1 MSTDQQSRS
10 TTVIGPGPNMRTFFV
25 VWAGQLVS
33 LIGTNLT
40 GFGLSIYVYQQTG
53 SVTQLATVMLASQLP
68 QILITPFA
76 GALVDRW
83 DRRKA
88 MILADAGAGI
98 GTIVLIVLY
107 LTGSLALWNIAIA
120 VAISGLFQAFQW
132 PAYSASM
139 AVLVPKEQFGRAS
152 GLVQMAEAVG
162 QLGGPILAG
171 FALAFSGIGA
181 IFAIDVLTFSVAV
194 MTLLVV
200 RFPKPKASEAGA
212 EGAGSLWHETK
223 YGFKY
228 LAARHGLMALLLY
241 FAVINVAFGFV
252 GPLFIPLGLSL
263 TSEAGLGTAFTV
275 ASLGMLVG
283 SIVASAWGGPKKR
296 VLGLVVG
303 GAFLGVVFAA
313 VGFKASVF
321 WITGVMFIGML
332 SIPIVNATSQAI
344 WLAKV
349 EADLQ
354 GRISAVRRFI
364 AQGAVPIAYV
374 LVGPLS
380 DRVFEPIMAEG
391 GALADSVGEIIGS
404 GSGRGYGLFFIV
416 IGLLVVVASVAA
428 WTYSPLR
435 HLERDIPDVVQHG
448 SSAGS
453 ESTSTEDPE
462 V

>member
-1 MSTDQQSRS
+1 
-10 TTVIGPGPNMRTFFV
+10 MRTFFV

-40 GFGLSIYVYQQTG
+40 GFGLSIYVFQQTG

-98 GTIVLIVLY
+98 GTIVLVVLY
-107 LTGSLALWNIAIA
+107 ATGSLALWNITLA

-132 PAYSASM
+132 PAYQAAM

-152 GLVQMAEAVG
+152 GLVQMAEAIG

-171 FALAFSGIGA
+171 FAITLSGIGA
-181 IFAIDVLTFSVAV
+181 VFAIDVVTFSVAIV
-194 MTLLVV
+194 TLLVV
-200 RFPKPKASEAGA
+200 RFPKPKESQAGA

-283 SIVASAWGGPKKR
+283 SIIASAWGGPKKR
-296 VLGLVVG
+296 VLGLVIG

-313 VGFKASVF
+313 VGFKASVL
-321 WITGVMFIGML
+321 WITGVMFVGML
-332 SIPIVNATSQAI
+332 SVPIVNATSQAI

-349 EADLQ
+349 EPDLQ
-354 GRISAVRRFI
+354 GRVSAVRRFI
-364 AQGAVPIAYV
+364 SQGAVPIAYV

-380 DRVFEPIMAEG
+380 DRVFEPLMAEDG
-391 GALADSVGEIIGS
+391 GLADSVGEIIGT
-404 GSGRGYGLFFIV
+404 GFGRGYGLFFIV
-416 IGLLVVVASVAA
+416 IGFFVVVASVVA
-428 WTYSPLR
+428 WMYPPLR
-435 HLERDIPDVVQHG
+435 HLERDVPDAVHG
-448 SSAGS
+448 SDSTVPEGS
-453 ESTSTEDPE
+453 G

>member
-1 MSTDQQSRS
+1 MSSHERSDLVTDSKSQP
-10 TTVIGPGPNMRTFFV
+10 TMRTFFI

-40 GFGLSIYVYQQTG
+40 GFGLSIYVFQETG

-88 MILADAGAGI
+88 MILADAGAGA
-98 GTIVLIVLY
+98 GTIVLVLLY

-120 VAISGLFQAFQW
+120 VAISGMFQAFQW
-132 PAYSASM
+132 PAYSAAM
-139 AVLVPKEQFGRAS
+139 AVLVPKEHFGRAS
-152 GLVQMAEAVG
+152 GLVQMAEALG

-181 IFAIDVLTFSVAV
+181 VFAIDVLTFSVAI

-200 RFPKPKASEAGA
+200 RFPRPKASEAGT

-228 LAARHGLMALLLY
+228 LIARHGLLALLLY

-263 TSEAGLGTAFTV
+263 TSEAGLGMAFTV

-283 SIVASAWGGPKKR
+283 SIVASTWGGPKKR
-296 VLGLVVG
+296 VLGLVLG
-303 GAFLGVVFAA
+303 GAFLGVVFAT
-313 VGFKASVF
+313 VGLKASVF
-321 WITGVMFIGML
+321 WITGVMFLGML
-332 SIPIVNATSQAI
+332 WIPTVNATSQAI

-354 GRISAVRRFI
+354 GRVSAVRRFI

-380 DRVFEPIMAEG
+380 DRVFEPLMAED
-391 GALADSVGEIIGS
+391 GALAGSVGEIIGS
-404 GSGRGYGLFFIV
+404 GFGRGYGLFFIV
-416 IGLLVVVASVAA
+416 IGLFVVVASVAA
-428 WTYSPLR
+428 WMYPPLR
-435 HLERDIPDVVQHG
+435 HLERDIPDVVQEVE
-448 SSAGS
+448 SQKS
-453 ESTSTEDPE
+453 ETTSTEVPG

>member
-1 MSTDQQSRS
+1 MSTNEGARS
-10 TTVIGPGPNMRTFFV
+10 EPDIDSEPNMRTFFV
-25 VWAGQLVS
+25 VWGGQLVS
-33 LIGTNLT
+33 LVGTNLT
-40 GFGLSIYVYQQTG
+40 GFGLSIYVFQQTG

-76 GALVDRW
+76 GAVVDRW

-88 MILADAGAGI
+88 MILADAGAGA
-98 GTIVLIVLY
+98 GTIVLVVLY
-107 LTGSLALWNIAIA
+107 FAGSLALWNIAIA

-132 PAYSASM
+132 PAYSAAM

-152 GLVQMAEAVG
+152 GLVQMAEALG

-181 IFAIDVLTFSVAV
+181 IFAIDVVTFSVAIV
-194 MTLLVV
+194 TLLVV
-200 RFPKPKASEAGA
+200 RFPKLKASEAGT

-228 LAARHGLMALLLY
+228 LIARHGLLALLLY
-241 FAVINVAFGFV
+241 FSAINVAFGFV
-252 GPLFIPLGLSL
+252 FPLFIPLGLSL

-275 ASLGMLVG
+275 ASMGMLVG
-283 SIVASAWGGPKKR
+283 SVVASAWGGPRKR

-313 VGFKASVF
+313 VGLRASVF
-321 WITGVMFIGML
+321 WIAGVMFVGML
-332 SIPIVNATSQAI
+332 SLPVINATSQAI
-344 WLAKV
+344 WLTKV

-354 GRISAVRRFI
+354 GRVSAVRRFI

-380 DRVFEPIMAEG
+380 DQVFEPLMAEDG
-391 GALADSVGEIIGS
+391 SLAGSVGEVIGT
-404 GSGRGYGLFFIV
+404 GFGRGYGLFFIV
-416 IGLLVVVASVAA
+416 IGLFVVVASVVA
-428 WTYSPLR
+428 WMYPPLR
-435 HLERDIPDVVQHG
+435 HLERDIPDAVQD
-448 SSAGS
+448 AEPLDADAAVAEGS
-453 ESTSTEDPE
+453 E

>member
-1 MSTDQQSRS
+1 MSTDERSRA
-10 TTVIGPGPNMRTFFV
+10 TTETDSRPNMRTFFV

-40 GFGLSIYVYQQTG
+40 GFGLSIYVFQQTG

-68 QILITPFA
+68 QILVTPFA

-98 GTIVLIVLY
+98 GTIVLVVLY
-107 LTGSLALWNIAIA
+107 VTGSLALWNIAIA

-132 PAYSASM
+132 PAYQASM

-152 GLVQMAEAVG
+152 GLVQMAEAIG

-171 FALAFSGIGA
+171 FAIAFAGIGA
-181 IFAIDVLTFSVAV
+181 IFAIDVVTFSVAIV
-194 MTLLVV
+194 TLLVV
-200 RFPKPKASEAGA
+200 RFPKPKESAAGA

-223 YGFKY
+223 YGFRY
-228 LAARHGLMALLLY
+228 LVARHGLMALLLY

-283 SIVASAWGGPKKR
+283 SIIASAWGGPKKR
-296 VLGLVVG
+296 VLGLIIG

-313 VGFKASVF
+313 VGFKASVL
-321 WITGVMFIGML
+321 WITGVMFVGML
-332 SIPIVNATSQAI
+332 AVPIVNATSQAV

-349 EADLQ
+349 EPDLQ
-354 GRISAVRRFI
+354 GRVSAVRRFI
-364 AQGAVPIAYV
+364 SQGAIPIAYV

-380 DRVFEPIMAEG
+380 DRVFEPLMAEDG
-391 GALADSVGEIIGS
+391 GLADSVGEIIGT
-404 GSGRGYGLFFIV
+404 GFGRGYGLFFVV
-416 IGLLVVVASVAA
+416 IGVFVIVASVAA
-428 WTYSPLR
+428 WMYPPLR
-435 HLERDIPDVVQHG
+435 HLERDVPDAVHDSDEAV
-448 SSAGS
+448 
-453 ESTSTEDPE
+453 TEDSG

>member
-1 MSTDQQSRS
+1 
-10 TTVIGPGPNMRTFFV
+10 MRTFFV

-88 MILADAGAGI
+88 MILADAGAGL
-98 GTIVLIVLY
+98 GTIALVVLY

-132 PAYSASM
+132 PAYSAAM

-152 GLVQMAEAVG
+152 GLVQMAEAIG

-181 IFAIDVLTFSVAV
+181 IFAIDVLTFSVAII
-194 MTLLVV
+194 TLLVV
-200 RFPKPKASEAGA
+200 RFPGPAASEAGA
-212 EGAGSLWHETK
+212 EGAGSLWSETK

-228 LAARHGLMALLLY
+228 IAARHGLLALLLY

-275 ASLGMLVG
+275 ASLGMLIG

-296 VLGLVVG
+296 VMGLVIG
-303 GAFLGVVFAA
+303 GAILGVVFAA
-313 VGFKASVF
+313 VGLKASVV
-321 WITGVMFIGML
+321 WIAAVMFIGML
-332 SIPIVNATSQAI
+332 SIPTLNAASQAI

-349 EADLQ
+349 EPDLQ
-354 GRISAVRRFI
+354 GRVSAVRRFI

-380 DRVFEPIMAEG
+380 DRVFEPLMADE
-391 GALADSVGEIIGS
+391 GALAGSVGAIIGT

-416 IGLLVVVASVAA
+416 IGLFVVAASAVAWA
-428 WTYSPLR
+428 YSPLR
-435 HLERDIPDVVQHG
+435 HLERDIPDVVQPG
-448 SSAGS
+448 DSIES
-453 ESTSTEDPE
+453 ESTVTEDSE

>member
-1 MSTDQQSRS
+1 MSTDERSRPEIDTNS
-10 TTVIGPGPNMRTFFV
+10 RPNMKTFFV

-33 LIGTNLT
+33 LVGTNLT
-40 GFGLSIYVYQQTG
+40 GFGLSIYVFQQTG

-88 MILADAGAGI
+88 MILADAGAGV

-107 LTGSLALWNIAIA
+107 FTGSLALWNISIA

-132 PAYSASM
+132 PAYSAAM

-152 GLVQMAEAVG
+152 GLVQMAEALG

-171 FALAFSGIGA
+171 FVLAFSGIGA
-181 IFAIDVLTFSVAV
+181 IFAIDVVTFSTAIV
-194 MTLLVV
+194 TLLIV
-200 RFPKPKASEAGA
+200 RFPKPTASEAGT

-228 LAARHGLMALLLY
+228 LRARHGLLALLLY
-241 FAVINVAFGFV
+241 FAVINFAFGFV

-275 ASLGMLVG
+275 ASLGMLAG
-283 SIVASAWGGPKKR
+283 SLAASAWGGPKKR

-303 GAFLGVVFAA
+303 GALLGVVFAA
-313 VGFKASVF
+313 VGLKASVF

-332 SIPIVNATSQAI
+332 VVPIANATSQAI

-354 GRISAVRRFI
+354 GRVSAVRRFI
-364 AQGAVPIAYV
+364 SQGAVPIAYV

-380 DRVFEPIMAEG
+380 DRVFEPLMADD
-391 GALADSVGEIIGS
+391 GALADSVGEVIGT
-404 GSGRGYGLFFIV
+404 GFGRGYGLFFIV
-416 IGLLVVVASVAA
+416 IGLIVVIASVVA
-428 WTYSPLR
+428 WMYSPLR
-435 HLERDIPDVVQHG
+435 HLERDIPDVDQPG
-448 SSAGS
+448 ESS
-453 ESTSTEDPE
+453 ESESPATEDSE

>member
-1 MSTDQQSRS
+1 MNDR
-10 TTVIGPGPNMRTFFV
+10 PNMRTFFV

-40 GFGLSIYVYQQTG
+40 GFGLSIYVFQQTG

-83 DRRKA
+83 DRRMA
-88 MILADAGAGI
+88 MILADAGAGV
-98 GTIVLIVLY
+98 GTIVLVVLY
-107 LTGSLALWNIAIA
+107 ATDSLALWNIAIA

-132 PAYSASM
+132 PAYSAAM

-152 GLVQMAEAVG
+152 GLVQMAEAIG

-171 FALAFSGIGA
+171 FAIAFSGIGVV
-181 IFAIDVLTFSVAV
+181 FAIDVVTFSVAIV
-194 MTLLVV
+194 TLLVV
-200 RFPKPKASEAGA
+200 RFPKPETSDAGT
-212 EGAGSLWHETK
+212 EGEGSLWHETK

-228 LAARHGLMALLLY
+228 LAARHGLLALLLY

-275 ASLGMLVG
+275 ASLGMLIG
-283 SIVASAWGGPKKR
+283 SIIASAWGGPKKR

-303 GAFLGVVFAA
+303 GAFLGIVFAA
-313 VGFKASVF
+313 VGVKASVF
-321 WITGVMFIGML
+321 WITGVMFVGML
-332 SIPIVNATSQAI
+332 WIPTLNATSQAI
-344 WLAKV
+344 WLVKV

-354 GRISAVRRFI
+354 GRVSAVRRFI

-380 DRVFEPIMAEG
+380 DRVFEPIMADD
-391 GALADSVGEIIGS
+391 GALAGSVGEIIGT
-404 GSGRGYGLFFIV
+404 GSGRGYGLFFIS
-416 IGLLVVVASVAA
+416 IGLFVVIASVAA

-435 HLERDIPDVVQHG
+435 HLERDIPDVPKPG
-448 SSAGS
+448 ASNTS
-453 ESTSTEDPE
+453 ETPSTDDSE